1 MPSSGSFGTSQHSSV
16 EEGYDGR
23 NVGKRSLGPFLSNSF
38 SNISGKLSFEKM
50 DSLYVLSRQLVETNS
65 METLLESIVRHAVD
79 IVQVS
84 YCRILTQEADGSFI
98 CRAAYP
104 QTRIGSAQRS
114 GQREPRHAEHI
125 YRRVLMG
132 EVPILFDRFDKRLT
146 PQERAALQLNLASSI
161 CLVPLLVDS
170 EALGLLVLGKERGAA
185 REPFHEENVRLAVLI
200 ADQTASAISRA
211 RLTNQLASNYLDTV
225 LALAKT
231 LEARDP
237 YTGNH
242 SQRMAELS
250 EALAA
255 KLGLPSE
262 EIKIIHWAALL
273 HDIGKI
279 AIPDDI
285 LRRPGPLTREEW
297 VVVRKHPE
305 IGAEILMMVP
315 ELSKVAELVKLHHER
330 INGGGYPIGL
340 KGNEIPLGA
349 RILAVLDAYSAMT
362 DGRAYRQARSPEEA
376 KEELRRC
383 SGSEFD
389 PQVVDAFLSLI
400 SPADEKPIG

>member
-1 MPSSGSFGTSQHSSV
+1 MSASSSYNAAHHSPM
-16 EEGYDGR
+16 EGDFDAM
-23 NVGKRSLGPFLSNSF
+23 NAGKRPGGAAFQNTFPG
-38 SNISGKLSFEKM
+38 SGKVALEKM
-50 DSLYVLSRQLVETNS
+50 EGLYTLSRQLVATNS

-84 YCRILTQEADGSFI
+84 YCRVLTQEADGSFI
-98 CRAAYP
+98 CQAAYP
-104 QTRIGSAQRS
+104 MGKQNSTHTIGR
-114 GQREPRHAEHI
+114 REPRQAEHI

-132 EVPILFDRFDKRLT
+132 EVPILFDRLDERLT
-146 PQERAALQLNLASSI
+146 GQERAALRLNSAASI

-170 EALGLLVLGKERGAA
+170 VALGILVLGKERGVS
-185 REPFHEENVRLAVLI
+185 REPFHEENMRLAVLI

-211 RLTNQLASNYLDTV
+211 RLNDQLASNYLDTV

-242 SQRMAELS
+242 SQRMTELAETLARKMGLS
-250 EALAA
+250 ED
-255 KLGLPSE
+255 
-262 EIKIIHWAALL
+262 EIKAIRWAALL

-285 LRRPGPLTREEW
+285 LRRPGPLTKEEW
-297 VVVRKHPE
+297 VIVRKHPE

-315 ELSKVAELVKLHHER
+315 DLSNVAELVKRHHER
-330 INGGGYPIGL
+330 INGAGYPTGL
-340 KGNEIPLGA
+340 KGNEIPMGA

-362 DGRAYRQARSPEEA
+362 DGRAYRPARSSEEA
-376 KEELRRC
+376 QAELSRC
-383 SGSEFD
+383 AGSEFD
-389 PQVVDAFLSLI
+389 PLVVDAFLSLVTL
-400 SPADEKPIG
+400 PVEKVND